1 MKLEKEKWA
10 KKLVRAQD
18 VRGGNEGKV
27 SSIPLRVEAMEWRAL
42 APVRSKDIKPG
53 RSCRNQFTLTTS
65 FSRCSREVKSV
76 SKILANKQG
85 QST

>member
-27 SSIPLRVEAMEWRAL
+27 SSITLRVEDTEWRAL
-42 APVRSKDIKPG
+42 GQVRSKNIKPG
-53 RSCRNQFTLTTS
+53 RRCRNQFTLTTS

-76 SKILANKQG
+76 PKILANKQG